1 MNLLRRENFI
11 NRLSNVVKGG
21 LLILF
26 LGAIFTML
34 VAAFMEGDDREAN
47 IGSFDV
53 MEFNKGWDMKCHGET
68 TSVTLPCY
76 IDCKAGDEVILS
88 NTLPDDLTDGMSM
101 MVRASMEDVI
111 IYVNGRLRE
120 EYSTNSVK
128 DMCYH
133 LPSAYVVVPLDA
145 SDAGKPVT
153 LHITIKS
160 KGSLNA
166 ITIGHGNN
174 VWFKVIV
181 NGLPVAFTALVV
193 FISGVIMSLT
203 ALLLIRKYK
212 MNALGY
218 LGVLVM
224 DITAWLFSESVIR
237 QLIFQRPS
245 LSQYFSYITLELIGA
260 FACMYFDAVQ
270 HKQYHKRYVKVEAL
284 ILIQTTI
291 NLILHYFGIAEMYRT
306 VPISHVLEGL
316 CAVLVIVNIV
326 TDIRTG
332 RIRRY
337 RINVVGCVFF
347 IAMALVELA
356 RFYLS
361 EFVIF
366 GPYMCIGLI
375 GLMISTT
382 IQAFYDVVKEFRA
395 HEKRR
400 KQMTS
405 STIETIASAIDA
417 RDEYTG
423 GHSERVGFYA
433 RCLAKEIAS
442 EYMLT
447 EEDILRIHYIGL
459 IHDIG
464 KIGVAESVLNKAGKL
479 TDEEFSLMKRH
490 TEIGYEMI
498 SSLGNEIEGV
508 LDGIRSHHE
517 RYDGGGYPDGLKG
530 EEIPLVARILCLAD
544 SYDAMTSNRVYR
556 KRLTSEEVRNEL
568 VTCAGTQFDPKLA
581 EVFLRLLDRGE
592 LHENTVDGM
601 ASNEKGEVLH
611 SARLEDRLQK
621 DTHEGKRIIHAS
633 HVRMLCYIIKLMEK
647 KGKDYAVLFIGPG
660 NFDELT
666 DKQLSAARRSLA
678 GAINAIIRN
687 HDVTIRYD
695 ERYTIVAL
703 YDVSDLA
710 RGYFI
715 DSVKKKCPD
724 ISYEWL

>member
-1 MNLLRRENFI
+1 MKLLKRENSI
-11 NRLSNVVKGG
+11 NTIWNVVRAGMFT
-21 LLILF
+21 LF
-26 LGAIFTML
+26 LVAITTM
-34 VAAFMEGDDREAN
+34 VIAAFYRGDDREAN
-47 IGSFDV
+47 IGSFDA
-53 MEFNKGWDMKCHGET
+53 MDFNTGWNMKCHGET
-68 TSVTLPCY
+68 TSITLPCY
-76 IDCKAGDEVILS
+76 IDSKVGDEVILS
-88 NTLPDDLTDGMSM
+88 NTLPEDLSDGMSM
-101 MVRASMEDVI
+101 MVRASMEDVV

-128 DMCYH
+128 DMSYY
-133 LPSAYVVVPLDA
+133 LPSAYVVVPLESD
-145 SDAGKPVT
+145 DAGKSVT

-160 KGSLNA
+160 RGSLNA
-166 ITIGHGNN
+166 IKIGYGNN
-174 VWFKVIV
+174 AWFKVIV
-181 NGLPVAFTALVV
+181 DGLPVVFIALVV
-193 FISGVIMSLT
+193 FVSGVVM
-203 ALLLIRKYK
+203 ALAALILGRRYR
-212 MNALGY
+212 MNASGY
-218 LGVLVM
+218 LGIMVL
-224 DITAWLFSESVIR
+224 DITAWLLSESILR
-237 QLIFQRPS
+237 QLIFRRPS

-270 HKQYHKRYVKVEAL
+270 HKQYHKRYVIVEAL
-284 ILIQTTI
+284 VLVQTVI
-291 NLILHYFGIAEMYRT
+291 NLFLHLFGIAEMYQT
-306 VPISHVLEGL
+306 VPISHVIEAL
-316 CAVLVIVNIV
+316 CALIVIFNIV

-332 RIRRY
+332 RIRTY
-337 RINVVGCVFF
+337 KINAIGCVFF
-347 IAMALVELA
+347 ILLALVELA

-366 GPYMCIGLI
+366 GPYMCLGLL
-375 GLMISTT
+375 GLMACTT
-382 IQAFYDVVKEFRA
+382 IQTIHDVISEFRT

-400 KQMTS
+400 KQMTT

-433 RCLAKEIAS
+433 QLLAREVAS
-442 EYMLT
+442 EYMLS
-447 EEDILRIHYIGL
+447 EEDVLRIHYIGL

-517 RYDGGGYPDGLKG
+517 RYDGNGYPDGLKG

-556 KRLTSEEVRNEL
+556 KRLTSEEVRSEL
-568 VTCAGTQFDPKLA
+568 VTCSGTQFDPKLS
-581 EVFLRLLDRGE
+581 EVFLRLLDRGD

-621 DTHEGKRIIHAS
+621 DTREGQKIIHPS

-647 KGKDYAVLFIGPG
+647 KGKDYAVLFIGPE

-666 DKQLSAARRSLA
+666 DKQLSSARRNLA

-687 HDVTIRYD
+687 HDVNIRYD
-695 ERYTIVAL
+695 ERYNIVAL